1 MWPHCASHFI
11 FLAEKNH
18 KRRRASSIII
28 GKTLPCSISN
38 RQYVLITPFLL
49 RWSTFVQ
56 AVDSWLLD
64 HVIYLKKIT
73 VVKAEKI
80 LKMAIIF
87 TQNCNFWMNTIV
99 ILWICSGLTKVT
111 FFSAWDKSRDPRAN
125 NQLLE
130 QM

>member
-1 MWPHCASHFI
+1 MRPHCASHFI

-80 LKMAIIF
+80 LNISSGSEANITTPCEMEIF
-87 TQNCNFWMNTIV
+87 NF
-99 ILWICSGLTKVT
+99 LWLI
-111 FFSAWDKSRDPRAN
+111 WDHFIPLATT
-125 NQLLE
+125 
-130 QM
+130 